1 MSRNIKQHLPHLVPA
16 AFLALIGIAAAV
28 IAFNYGIGSFT
39 RMGPGFMPLTLGI
52 VLVVLGLFIAWRE
65 ISLPETWIAPTWR
78 PFIAI
83 TLGILVWAG
92 LVESAGFFIAS
103 AGQVVICSL
112 ALPNQRWRST
122 LVLAAVLSISGYL
135 LFVVQLGV
143 PLEAVG

>member
-1 MSRNIKQHLPHLVPA
+1 MGLSAGAV
-16 AFLALIGIAAAV
+16 AFR
-28 IAFNYGIGSFT
+28 YGIGSFT
-39 RMGPGFMPLTLGI
+39 RMGPGFMPLMLGI
-52 VLVVLGLFIAWRE
+52 ILVLLSGAIAWRE
-65 ISLPETWIAPTWR
+65 LKLPETWIPPAWR

-83 TLGILVWAG
+83 TLGILVWAA

-103 AGQVVICSL
+103 AGQVIICSL
-112 ALPNQRWRST
+112 ALPQQRWRNT